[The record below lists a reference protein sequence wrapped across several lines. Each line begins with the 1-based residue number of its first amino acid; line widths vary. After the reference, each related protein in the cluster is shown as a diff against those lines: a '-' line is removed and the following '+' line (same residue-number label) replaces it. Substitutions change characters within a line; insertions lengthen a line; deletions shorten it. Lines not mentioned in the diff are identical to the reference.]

1 MTKEMLMEF
10 LEGYEDDEQVCE
22 QDLAR
27 FYQDVADAQERMIEE
42 IEERQHASGFYAFQD
57 SLDMMRRER

>member
-10 LEGYEDDEQVCE
+10 LEGYEDGEQVCE

-27 FYQDVADAQERMIEE
+27 FYQDVADAQE
-42 IEERQHASGFYAFQD
+42 
-57 SLDMMRRER
+57 

>member
-10 LEGYEDDEQVCE
+10 LEGYEDGEQVCE

-27 FYQDVADAQERMIEE
+27 FYQDVADAQERMVEE
-42 IEERQHASGFYAFQD
+42 IEERQYASGFYAFQD